1 LLRRAMGK
9 KKPEE
14 MAQHRE
20 IFAQGA
26 AKTGLPRHRAD
37 EMFDLMEKFAG
48 YGFNKSHAAAYAL
61 VAYHTAYMKAHHAA
75 AFMAANMSAVMNDT
89 DKVQQ
94 LYEDSRANGLDV
106 LPPDVNTGEYRFVPI
121 DRKQIRYGL
130 GGIKGTGEAAIEH
143 IIQVRKSGGPYRD
156 LFDFCHRIDKRIV
169 NRRVV
174 ESLIRAGAFDA
185 IDDHRASLLA
195 SVGLALESAE
205 QASRAANQVSLF
217 GEVDARPVARMAA
230 VARWTDLVKL
240 QNEKA
245 ALGYY
250 LTGHPF
256 NTYEREI
263 KAFVNT
269 RLDEVKPQPFPVL
282 LAGIMNSVRI
292 QMTRRGRMAVLLL
305 DDGRARIEVTVFNE
319 LFEQH
324 RHWLK
329 EDQLLLLEGKVANDE
344 FSGGLRISA
353 EKLYDLQTARSRY
366 ARGIRIVCN
375 GQSSGGKLRELLAP
389 YRSGPCPVTLVYSN
403 RGATCEIQLGDA
415 WRVNLKDELIQSL
428 AEWVKPEN
436 VDIVYR
442 EGATLQ

>member
-1 LLRRAMGK
+1 MIYQEQVMQMAQVIGGYSLGGADLLRRAMGK

-20 IFAQGA
+20 TFATGA
-26 AKTGLPRHRAD
+26 AKSGLPRHKAD

-61 VAYHTAYMKAHHAA
+61 VAYHTGYMKAHHTA

-94 LYEDSRANGLDV
+94 LFEDARANGLEV
-106 LPPDVNTGEYRFVPI
+106 LPPDVNAGEYRFVPI
-121 DRKQIRYGL
+121 DSRQIRYGL

-156 LFDFCHRIDKRIV
+156 LFDFCHRVDKRVV

-185 IDDHRASLLA
+185 ADDHRASLLT
-195 SVGLALESAE
+195 SVGLALDSAE

-230 VARWTDLVKL
+230 VPRWTDLVKL
-240 QNEKA
+240 QHEKA

-256 NTYEREI
+256 NTYERELR
-263 KAFVNT
+263 AFVAT
-269 RLDEVKPQPFPVL
+269 RLDEV
-282 LAGIMNSVRI
+282 
-292 QMTRRGRMAVLLL
+292 
-305 DDGRARIEVTVFNE
+305 
-319 LFEQH
+319 
-324 RHWLK
+324 
-329 EDQLLLLEGKVANDE
+329 
-344 FSGGLRISA
+344 
-353 EKLYDLQTARSRY
+353 
-366 ARGIRIVCN
+366 
-375 GQSSGGKLRELLAP
+375 
-389 YRSGPCPVTLVYSN
+389 
-403 RGATCEIQLGDA
+403 
-415 WRVNLKDELIQSL
+415 
-428 AEWVKPEN
+428 
-436 VDIVYR
+436 
-442 EGATLQ
+442 

>member
-1 LLRRAMGK
+1 
-9 KKPEE
+9 
-14 MAQHRE
+14 
-20 IFAQGA
+20 
-26 AKTGLPRHRAD
+26 
-37 EMFDLMEKFAG
+37 
-48 YGFNKSHAAAYAL
+48 
-61 VAYHTAYMKAHHAA
+61 
-75 AFMAANMSAVMNDT
+75 MAANMSAVMNDT

-94 LYEDSRANGLDV
+94 LYEDACANGLEL

-121 DRKQIRYGL
+121 NRKQIRYGL

-143 IIQVRKSGGPYRD
+143 IIEVRSRGGPYRD

-174 ESLIRAGAFDA
+174 ESLIRAGAFDQV
-185 IDDHRASLLA
+185 DDHRASLLA
-195 SVGLALESAE
+195 SVSLALESAE

-217 GEVDARPVARMAA
+217 GEVDARPVAKMAA
-230 VARWTDLVKL
+230 VQRWTDLVKL

-269 RLDEVKPQPFPVL
+269 RLDEVKPQPYPVL

-329 EDQLLLLEGKVANDE
+329 EDQLLILEGKVANDE

-366 ARGIRIVCN
+366 ARGIRITCN
-375 GQSSGGKLRELLAP
+375 GQSSGSKLRELLTP

-442 EGATLQ
+442 EGASLQ